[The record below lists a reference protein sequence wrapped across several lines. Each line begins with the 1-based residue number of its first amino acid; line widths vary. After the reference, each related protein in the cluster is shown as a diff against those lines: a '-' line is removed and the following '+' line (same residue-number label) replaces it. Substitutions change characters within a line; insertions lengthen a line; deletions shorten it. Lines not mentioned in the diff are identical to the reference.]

1 MIINALCDVHRNLNL
16 ETKKGAADK
25 SKSTSGRKNPTG
37 GQAKARA
44 EVLQSRFA
52 ATPKK
57 TAIYLELA
65 ARFVLSVS
73 QLQREGSK
81 MIVAAAREERR
92 RILKFSY
99 SLIASS
105 TAPELVRQAFH
116 SAGLSSTAGYPDVCE
131 SEMFITGTRLAIA
144 KAHPVAI
151 MRSMTAYLGLQ
162 VFDQVESWLLEH
174 FGQQEEDDEELIIP
188 GDLSEILSE
197 RRLSPGQIDL
207 AVRMAG
213 QQLMAASLAGCPRQT
228 IDFVKFLAYSRLG
241 GALLDWNIREA
252 RSRLSSDELSD
263 AQSAFMEL
271 LGSLDEPSPAELR
284 QEEWS
289 SGVDESLVA
298 DISSLIMELDEKVLK
313 SVVAGLDPALLAS
326 LIQAMEPIA
335 HDRLFSCAPSSR
347 SKKILNALEAA
358 QTLSLNEL
366 TRRAQIFAQK
376 VLSELAPRNRRGAA
390 RSLQLSA
397 SLRQHLTSILSRE

>member
-1 MIINALCDVHRNLNL
+1 
-16 ETKKGAADK
+16 
-25 SKSTSGRKNPTG
+25 
-37 GQAKARA
+37 
-44 EVLQSRFA
+44 
-52 ATPKK
+52 
-57 TAIYLELA
+57 
-65 ARFVLSVS
+65 
-73 QLQREGSK
+73 
-81 MIVAAAREERR
+81 
-92 RILKFSY
+92 
-99 SLIASS
+99 
-105 TAPELVRQAFH
+105 
-116 SAGLSSTAGYPDVCE
+116 
-131 SEMFITGTRLAIA
+131 
-144 KAHPVAI
+144 
-151 MRSMTAYLGLQ
+151 
-162 VFDQVESWLLEH
+162 
-174 FGQQEEDDEELIIP
+174 
-188 GDLSEILSE
+188 
-197 RRLSPGQIDL
+197 
-207 AVRMAG
+207 
-213 QQLMAASLAGCPRQT
+213 
-228 IDFVKFLAYSRLG
+228 
-241 GALLDWNIREA
+241 
-252 RSRLSSDELSD
+252 
-263 AQSAFMEL
+263 MEL